1 MFCGGGVKPMNEEL
15 LAVVNYME
23 RERGLDR
30 DLLFQTLE
38 SAILAAIRKNY
49 GEAGEPRVVIDR
61 KTCEIQAFT
70 FKRVVERVTDR
81 REEIALTEALRR
93 RPKAEIGDLI
103 EMEVPPNKLGRIA
116 AQTAKQ
122 SIMQKIRQA
131 ERQIVF
137 TEYKN
142 RVGEVVTGTVRR
154 FETRDIVVDLGRT
167 EALLPFHERIPTE
180 GYQVGDATRA
190 LILDVRDEPG
200 APAVILSRAHP
211 DFVKRLFELEVSEIH
226 DGTVDIKGV
235 AREAGYR
242 TKIAVMTHD
251 ERVDPVGACVGMR
264 GNRVKNIVR
273 ELCNEK
279 IDIVRWHEDITQ
291 FIGNALAPAKLM
303 RIRIESEDERVVRVV
318 ADADNYSIA
327 IGKRGENVRLSSKLS
342 GWRIEVER
350 SEEETSFEEK
360 VSSAIEELAR
370 IDGIDEETAK
380 KLVYAG
386 FLGVAGILAAD
397 VNDIE
402 QAASISAEEAQAI
415 VASAVRACQ
424 APPAPEENDGNN
436 ESS

>member
-1 MFCGGGVKPMNEEL
+1 MNEEL

-38 SAILAAIRKNY
+38 SALLTAIRRNF
-49 GEAGEPRVVIDR
+49 GEAGEPRVLIDR

-70 FKRVVERVTDR
+70 FKRVVEKVRDPRDEMSVSQAR
-81 REEIALTEALRR
+81 RM
-93 RPKAEIGDLI
+93 KADAEVGELI
-103 EMEVPPNKLGRIA
+103 EMEIPPTKLGRIA

-122 SIMQKIRQA
+122 SIMQRLRQA
-131 ERQIVF
+131 EREIVF
-137 TEYKN
+137 SEYKS

-200 APAVILSRAHP
+200 MAAVILSRAHP
-211 DFVKRLFELEVSEIH
+211 DFVRRLFELEVTEIH
-226 DGTVDIKGV
+226 DGTVEIKGV

-242 TKIAVMTHD
+242 SKIAVMTHD

-273 ELCNEK
+273 ELSNEK
-279 IDIVRWHEDITQ
+279 IDIVRWHDDITQ
-291 FIGNALAPAKLM
+291 FITNALAPAKLM
-303 RIRIESEDERVVRVV
+303 HIQIESEEEQLIRVV
-318 ADADNYSIA
+318 ADAENYSIA
-327 IGKRGENVRLSSKLS
+327 IGKRGENVRLSSKLA

-350 SEEETSFEEK
+350 SEAETSFEEK
-360 VSSAIEELAR
+360 VSSAIDELAR

-380 KLVYAG
+380 KLVHAG

-397 VNDIE
+397 ISEIE
-402 QAASISAEEAQAI
+402 QIAEIDDEQAREI
-415 VASAVRACQ
+415 VASAERACR
-424 APPAPEENDGNN
+424 PATEPEEDQR
-436 ESS
+436 ES